1 MNKKDWLVTISIVCG
16 AAIIAYLLNVI
27 LSADGFIPSSFA
39 KSEWFSFWTTYLTGI
54 FALIIGYLAI
64 SFANKNSEK
73 ALNRQTF
80 LIVKQENDRIKTE
93 IREVIKTQYEIF
105 NVLKHCSIF
114 VTFNLDDIPG
124 MLQTVVDDR
133 AKVHDQCNAWNLFAQ
148 LNLQSPYLA
157 QAVNEYQQCW
167 GESSSL
173 LDQYLK
179 QQIEYLQKVRTA
191 DGALKSVDIHD
202 KMILLLNQKLQPP
215 NVTEN
220 DSDFNLDNLQRER
233 EEKQRLLQDINE
245 EIKTLLSQI
254 ATTQDHL
261 IKAQD
266 NMEKASVRFLN
277 TIKAIDFTKI

>member
-1 MNKKDWLVTISIVCG
+1 MNKKDWFVTISIICG

-27 LSADGFIPSSFA
+27 LSADGFIPSSFS
-39 KSEWFSFWTTYLTGI
+39 KSEWLSFWATYLTGV
-54 FALIIGYLAI
+54 FALVIGYLAI

-73 ALNRQTF
+73 ALKQQTF
-80 LIVKQENDRIKTE
+80 LLVKQENERIKTE
-93 IREVIKTQYEIF
+93 IREVVKTQYEIF

-114 VTFNLDDIPG
+114 VTLNLDDIPG

-133 AKVHDQCNAWNLFAQ
+133 AKVHDQCNAWTLFVQ

-179 QQIEYLQKVRTA
+179 QQIEYLQKVRTV
-191 DGALKSVDIHD
+191 DDALKSVGIYD
-202 KMILLLNQKLQPP
+202 KMILLLNQKLQSP
-215 NVTEN
+215 NVTT
-220 DSDFNLDNLQRER
+220 DVSDKELVNLQSER
-233 EEKQRLLQDINE
+233 EEKQNTVQETNE
-245 EIKTLLSQI
+245 QIKTLLSQI
-254 ATTQDHL
+254 ATTQESL
-261 IKAQD
+261 IIAQD

>member
-73 ALNRQTF
+73 ALSRQTF

-179 QQIEYLQKVRTA
+179 QQIEYLQKIRTA
-191 DGALKSVDIHD
+191 DGALKSVDIYD
-202 KMILLLNQKLQPP
+202 KMILLLNQKLQSP

-220 DSDFNLDNLQRER
+220 DSDNNLDNLQRER